1 MSVIQNYLTM
11 ILVTVGTEQYPFDAL
26 MNWIDILIRYG
37 FIDANEE
44 VLIQYGSS
52 SKLPDQYQVKGF
64 SRLPESEFKVL
75 LSQARIVISHCGE
88 GSSLLLASL
97 NKPHILVPRTKRFGE
112 HVDDHQLE
120 MADFLENQG
129 ISVARSPGD
138 LVRFL
143 AAPKTPQLISPQED
157 KLCRF
162 LSQHYPQNK
171 YKKLM
176 VICSSG
182 GHFTYAQSLKPF
194 LNQYQD
200 LCWITFYSETTK
212 AQLQADQERVYWAY
226 SPTNRNLPNL
236 IRNLILAFKVLICE
250 QPDLVLSTGAGVS
263 VPFLLLARFLFKKPT
278 VFVESKT
285 RLTQLSLSAKML
297 HFLEALEW
305 LVVRSQMLANFYPN
319 AEYVDTESLI
329 SEPHHQEEQT
339 AEILKGQEIALLS
352 TPADLGMKAGLEL
365 QDSIKA
371 FYQFAPKRIV
381 IDMSLTQSMNSA
393 GLGALFQSL
402 KVANSLGSN
411 LVIWSANPRI
421 IAILAKSKLLDSL
434 IIEPGTSTMR
444 VSPDHLIAKKRSVAS
459 EIDRVLMRC
468 TDISVALMAM
478 VILAIVIIPI
488 AVGIALDHPGKI
500 MVTQTRCGFL
510 GKPFRIWKFRSTP
523 STQSSPVRM
532 AWFLQILAKTH
543 LDKLPMF
550 WNVLMGDMTLVGPR
564 SPSVDEVEHYS
575 IKDWQA
581 LDIKPGISGEWDAIS
596 KDCYQS
602 SSSFNC

>member
-1 MSVIQNYLTM
+1 MSFIPGYLIM

-44 VLIQYGSS
+44 VFIQYGSS
-52 SKLPDQYQVKGF
+52 SKLPNQTQVKGF
-64 SRLPESEFKVL
+64 SRLPESDFKVL
-75 LSQARIVISHCGE
+75 LTQARVVISHCGE

-97 NKPHILVPRTKRFGE
+97 NKPHILVPRTKRFRE

-120 MADFLENQG
+120 MADFLEKQG

-162 LSQHYPQNK
+162 LSQRYPHNK

-182 GHFTYAQSLKPF
+182 GHFTYAQSLRPF
-194 LNQYQD
+194 LKQYQD

-212 AQLQADQERVYWAY
+212 AQLEADQERVYWAY

-250 QPDLVLSTGAGVS
+250 KPDLVLSTGAGVS
-263 VPFLLLARFLFKKPT
+263 VPFLLVARFLFKKPT
-278 VFVESKT
+278 IFVESKT
-285 RLTQLSLSAKML
+285 RLNQLSLSAKML
-297 HFLEALEW
+297 NFLEALEW

-319 AEYVDTESLI
+319 AEYVDTESLL
-329 SEPHHQEEQT
+329 SEPDYPAQQP
-339 AEILKGQEIALLS
+339 AKNFKSPEIAMLS
-352 TPADLGMKAGLEL
+352 TSTYFGMTEGLEL
-365 QDSIKA
+365 QENIKA
-371 FYQFAPKRIV
+371 FSQSAPQKIV
-381 IDMSLTQSMNSA
+381 IDMSLTQSIDSA

-402 KVANSLGSN
+402 KIATSLGSN
-411 LVIWSANPRI
+411 LVLWSVNPRLI
-421 IAILAKSKLLDSL
+421 PILAKSKLLDSL
-434 IIEPGTSTMR
+434 TIEPGTSTMR
-444 VSPDHLIAKKRSVAS
+444 ISKDDLIAKKMPVAS
-459 EIDRVLMRC
+459 ELNSLLVRC
-468 TDISVALMAM
+468 TDIAVALMVL

-488 AVGIALDHPGKI
+488 MVGIALDHPSEI
-500 MVTQTRCGFL
+500 MVTQDRCGFL
-510 GKPFRIWKFRSTP
+510 GQRFRIGKFRATP
-523 STQSSPVRM
+523 SAKSSSGM
-532 AWFLQILAKTH
+532 MSWFLQFLAKTN
-543 LDKLPMF
+543 LDKLPIF
-550 WNVLMGDMTLVGPR
+550 WNLLMGDMTLFGPR
-564 SPSVDEVEHYS
+564 SPSLDEVEHYS

-581 LDIKPGISGEWDAIS
+581 LDIKPGITGEWDGVS